1 MKSIC
6 RCYTAVLPQILSA
19 RISVLHGWMQD
30 PFILNLKSTDDNGG
44 IKEDPV
50 EIKASRKIKIN
61 FHLMQLDTIW
71 RMYLNASLQLAKSAL
86 KVLVSF
92 AANNLC

>member
-1 MKSIC
+1 MK
-6 RCYTAVLPQILSA
+6 
-19 RISVLHGWMQD
+19 D
-30 PFILNLKSTDDNGG
+30 PFIFNLNPTEDSGG
-44 IKEDPV
+44 MMEDPV

-71 RMYLNASLQLAKSAL
+71 CMYLNASLQLAKSAL
-86 KVLVSF
+86 KVLVPF

>member
-1 MKSIC
+1 VLYGS
-6 RCYTAVLPQILSA
+6 LPQILSA
-19 RISVLHGWMQD
+19 RISVSYGWMQD

-61 FHLMQLDTIW
+61 FHLMPLDTFW
-71 RMYLNASLQLAKSAL
+71 CTQLNASPQLAKAAL
-86 KVLVSF
+86 KVLLPF
-92 AANNLC
+92 ATNYLR